1 MSNSGVT
8 LKELKDRTLSDFVN
22 DVEGVGRKTLESLIK
37 VGINTV
43 FDLVSY
49 YPLRYIDRSKE
60 ATVDS
65 LQTGEEGMVLVN
77 IEKVRS
83 RRMRSRKTLVEV
95 TASDTTGSLK
105 LVFFNVSLEI

>member
-83 RRMRSRKTLVEV
+83 RRMRSR
-95 TASDTTGSLK
+95 
-105 LVFFNVSLEI
+105 

>member
-22 DVEGVGRKTLESLIK
+22 DVEGVGRKTIESLIK

-83 RRMRSRKTLVEV
+83 
-95 TASDTTGSLK
+95 
-105 LVFFNVSLEI
+105 